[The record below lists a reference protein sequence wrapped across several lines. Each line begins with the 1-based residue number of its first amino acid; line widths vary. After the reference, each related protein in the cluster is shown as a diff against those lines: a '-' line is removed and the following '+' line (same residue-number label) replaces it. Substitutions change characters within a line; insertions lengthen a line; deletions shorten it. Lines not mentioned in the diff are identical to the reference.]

1 MSSDDDKNKNAA
13 GFAGLSSLVSDVE
26 IGTDVP
32 KSASATSVSA
42 KQEVPDEEQKSA
54 TSAQQSSQTQATAQP
69 YQVPPQSSDNS
80 GWKWVLGIGA
90 VIAVIWMAAG
100 SGNKNQASPSYSS
113 SPSAPSYSPP
123 AATPTAPSRLSEEL
137 PPAGTNTVLSSA
149 QLRYCLAE
157 DIRLE
162 SAKAVVNNYIDAHV
176 DRFNG
181 MVSDY
186 NNRCSQFRYR
196 KGALES
202 ARNEVERYRADLQA
216 EGRGRFSTGAPA
228 APKITPQAIK
238 QTPVNPTPDPTVK
251 AIQQRLNVLGYDAG
265 TADGFIGGKTRSA
278 ISSFQRDSGLT
289 ADGKPTEG
297 LLRKLQSTERP
308 KAKEPSPPQPSNQPQ
323 FIPAPPQPTATKPV
337 QTPSWSTG
345 ETSGKPDL
353 SQVDSL
359 EQEGIE
365 RACDSARKYSGPSAY
380 YDCLKRELSS
390 LRSSGGR
397 PDMLRANSS
406 EKDAIERACDSARK
420 YSGPGAYYGC
430 LKRELGNLNSTGGRP
445 DMSAASS
452 SELDAI
458 ERACD
463 SARKYSGPGAYYAC
477 LKREIGNLQATGGRP
492 DMSGA
497 TSSEQEAI
505 ERACDSSKKY
515 SGPGA
520 YYGCLKRELGNLRS
534 SGGRPEMSRANY
546 SEQAAIERACESA
559 QKYSGPGTYYSCLRR
574 ELGRLGH
581 R

>member
-1 MSSDDDKNKNAA
+1 MSSEDDKNKNAA

-26 IGTDVP
+26 IDTGDP
-32 KSASATSVSA
+32 KSASVPPVSA
-42 KQEVPDEEQKSA
+42 KQEAPGDEQKSA
-54 TSAQQSSQTQATAQP
+54 TNAQQGNQPQPTAQT
-69 YQVPPQSSDNS
+69 YQAPTQPSDNS

-90 VIAVIWMAAG
+90 VIAVIWMAG
-100 SGNKNQASPSYSS
+100 SGNKNQTSPSYSS

-137 PPAGTNTVLSSA
+137 PPVGSNNVLSGA

-162 SAKAVVNNYIDAHV
+162 SAKAAVNNYIDSHV

-186 NNRCSQFRYR
+186 NSRCGQFRYR

-202 ARNEVERYRADLQA
+202 ARSEVERYRSDLQA
-216 EGRGRFSTGAPA
+216 EGRERFSTRTSA
-228 APKITPQAIK
+228 APNLTPQVVK
-238 QTPVNPTPDPTVK
+238 PTPDPTVK
-251 AIQQRLNVLGYDAG
+251 SIQQRLNALGYDAG
-265 TADGFIGGKTRSA
+265 TADGFMGSKTRSA
-278 ISSFQRDSGLT
+278 ISSFQRDSGLN
-289 ADGKPTEG
+289 ADGKPTEA
-297 LLRKLQSTERP
+297 LLRKLQSTEKP
-308 KAKEPSPPQPSNQPQ
+308 KTKEPSPAQPSSQPQ
-323 FIPAPPQPTATKPV
+323 FIPAPSQPTTPTPKPV
-337 QTPSWSTG
+337 QTPSWGAG
-345 ETSGKPDL
+345 EPSGKPDL
-353 SQVDSL
+353 SQVNSF
-359 EQEGIE
+359 EQESIE
-365 RACDSARKYSGPSAY
+365 RACDGARKYSGPSAY

-397 PDMLRANSS
+397 PDMSQASSS
-406 EKDAIERACDSARK
+406 EKDAIERACDGAKK
-420 YSGPGAYYGC
+420 YSGPGAYYAC

-445 DMSAASS
+445 DISAASPL
-452 SELDAI
+452 EQDAI

-463 SARKYSGPGAYYAC
+463 GPRKYSGPGAYYAC
-477 LKREIGNLQATGGRP
+477 LKRELGNLRSTGGRP

-497 TSSEQEAI
+497 TTSEQEAI
-505 ERACDSSKKY
+505 ERACDGPKKY

-534 SGGRPEMSRANY
+534 SGGRPDMSRANY

-559 QKYSGPGTYYSCLRR
+559 QKYSGPGAYYSCLRR
-574 ELGRLGH
+574 ELGRLGY

>member
-1 MSSDDDKNKNAA
+1 MSSEDNKNKNAA

-26 IGTDVP
+26 IDTDAP
-32 KSASATSVSA
+32 NPASAPPVSA
-42 KQEVPDEEQKSA
+42 KQEPPEEEQNSA
-54 TSAQQSSQTQATAQP
+54 TNAKQGGQTQPTAQT
-69 YQVPPQSSDNS
+69 YQAPTQPSDNS

-90 VIAVIWMAAG
+90 VIAVIWIAG
-100 SGNKNQASPSYSS
+100 SGNKNQSSPYSYSS

-123 AATPTAPSRLSEEL
+123 AATPAAPSRLSEEL
-137 PPAGTNTVLSSA
+137 PPVGTNNVLSGA

-162 SAKAVVNNYIDAHV
+162 SAKTAVNNYIDSHV

-186 NNRCSQFRYR
+186 NSRCGQFRYR
-196 KGALES
+196 KGTLES
-202 ARNEVERYRADLQA
+202 ARSEVERYRADLQA
-216 EGRGRFSTGAPA
+216 EGRGRFSTGTSG
-228 APKITPQAIK
+228 APKVTPQVAK
-238 QTPVNPTPDPTVK
+238 PTPDPTVK

-278 ISSFQRDSGLT
+278 ISSFQRDSSLT
-289 ADGKPTEG
+289 ADGKPTEA

-308 KAKEPSPPQPSNQPQ
+308 KEKEPSPSQPSSQPQ
-323 FIPAPPQPTATKPV
+323 FIPVPPQLTTPRPV
-337 QTPSWSTG
+337 QNLSPGTG

-353 SQVDSL
+353 SQVNSF

-397 PDMLRANSS
+397 PDLSRANSS
-406 EKDAIERACDSARK
+406 EKETIERACDSAKK

-445 DMSAASS
+445 DLSAASS

-477 LKREIGNLQATGGRP
+477 LKRELGNLESTGGRP

-505 ERACDSSKKY
+505 ERACDTSKKY
-515 SGPGA
+515 SGPGS

-534 SGGRPEMSRANY
+534 SGGRPDMSRADY
-546 SEQAAIERACESA
+546 SEQAAIERACEST
-559 QKYSGPGTYYSCLRR
+559 QKYSGPGAYYNCLRR
-574 ELGRLGH
+574 ELGRLGY

>member
-1 MSSDDDKNKNAA
+1 MSSEDDKNKNAA

-26 IGTDVP
+26 IDTDAP
-32 KSASATSVSA
+32 KSLPTPTVSA
-42 KQEVPDEEQKSA
+42 KQEVPDEEQKCAKS
-54 TSAQQSSQTQATAQP
+54 TQQSGQSQSTAQP
-69 YQVPPQSSDNS
+69 YQAPPQPSDNS

-100 SGNKNQASPSYSS
+100 SGNKNQASSSYSS
-113 SPSAPSYSPP
+113 SPSVPSYSPP
-123 AATPTAPSRLSEEL
+123 AATPAAPSRLPEEL
-137 PPAGTNTVLSSA
+137 PPVGTNTVLSSP

-162 SAKAVVNNYIDAHV
+162 SAKAAVNNYIDSHV

-186 NNRCSQFRYR
+186 NSRCGQFRYR

-202 ARNEVERYRADLQA
+202 ARSEVERFRADLQA
-216 EGRGRFSTGAPA
+216 EGRGRFSTGVPA
-228 APKITPQAIK
+228 APKLIPQAVK
-238 QTPVNPTPDPTVK
+238 PTPDPTVK

-265 TADGFIGGKTRSA
+265 TTDGFIGGKTRSA

-289 ADGKPTEG
+289 ADGKPTEV

-308 KAKEPSPPQPSNQPQ
+308 KAKEPSPPQPSIQPQ
-323 FIPAPPQPTATKPV
+323 FIPTPPQPTATKPV
-337 QTPSWSTG
+337 QTPSWGTG

-353 SQVDSL
+353 SQVDKF

-365 RACDSARKYSGPSAY
+365 RACDSARKYNGPSAY

-397 PDMLRANSS
+397 PDMSRANSS

-477 LKREIGNLQATGGRP
+477 LKRELGNLQATGGRP

-559 QKYSGPGTYYSCLRR
+559 QKYSGPGAYYSCLRR

>member
-1 MSSDDDKNKNAA
+1 MSSEDDKNKNVA

-26 IGTDVP
+26 IDTDVP
-32 KSASATSVSA
+32 KSAPTTPVSA
-42 KQEVPDEEQKSA
+42 KQVVPDEEQKSA
-54 TSAQQSSQTQATAQP
+54 TSAQQSSQTQSTAQP
-69 YQVPPQSSDNS
+69 YQAPTQPSDNS

-113 SPSAPSYSPP
+113 SPSVPSYSPP
-123 AATPTAPSRLSEEL
+123 AATPAAPSRLSEEL

-162 SAKAVVNNYIDAHV
+162 SAKAAVNYYIDSHV

-186 NNRCSQFRYR
+186 NNRCGQFRYR

-202 ARNEVERYRADLQA
+202 ARSEVERYRADLQA
-216 EGRGRFSTGAPA
+216 EGRGRFSTGVPA
-228 APKITPQAIK
+228 TPKLTPQAVK
-238 QTPVNPTPDPTVK
+238 PTPDPTVK

-289 ADGKPTEG
+289 ADGKPTED

-308 KAKEPSPPQPSNQPQ
+308 KAKEPSPPQPSIQPQ
-323 FIPAPPQPTATKPV
+323 FIPAPPPPTATKPV
-337 QTPSWSTG
+337 QTPSWGTG

-353 SQVDSL
+353 SQVDSF

-397 PDMLRANSS
+397 PDMSRANSS

-445 DMSAASS
+445 DLSAASS

-477 LKREIGNLQATGGRP
+477 LKRELGNLQSTGGRP

-534 SGGRPEMSRANY
+534 SGGRPDMSRANY

-574 ELGRLGH
+574 ELGRLGY

>member
-1 MSSDDDKNKNAA
+1 MSSEDDKNKNAA

-26 IGTDVP
+26 IDTDVA
-32 KSASATSVSA
+32 KSAPATPVSA
-42 KQEVPDEEQKSA
+42 KQEAPGEDQKSA
-54 TSAQQSSQTQATAQP
+54 TSAQQSSQPQSKAQP
-69 YQVPPQSSDNS
+69 YQAPTQPSDNS

-100 SGNKNQASPSYSS
+100 SGNKNQTSPSYSS
-113 SPSAPSYSPP
+113 SHSAPSYSPP
-123 AATPTAPSRLSEEL
+123 AATPAAPSRLSEEL
-137 PPAGTNTVLSSA
+137 PPAGTNNVLSSA

-162 SAKAVVNNYIDAHV
+162 SAKATVNNYIDSHV

-186 NNRCSQFRYR
+186 NSRCGQFRYR

-202 ARNEVERYRADLQA
+202 ARSEVERYRADLQA
-216 EGRGRFSTGAPA
+216 EGRGRFSTGTPA
-228 APKITPQAIK
+228 APKLTPQVVK
-238 QTPVNPTPDPTVK
+238 PTPDPTVK
-251 AIQQRLNVLGYDAG
+251 SIQQRLNVLGYDAG

-278 ISSFQRDSGLT
+278 ISSFQRDSDLT
-289 ADGKPTEG
+289 ADGKPTEA
-297 LLRKLQSTERP
+297 LLRKLQSTEKP
-308 KAKEPSPPQPSNQPQ
+308 KAKEPSPPQPSIQPQ
-323 FIPAPPQPTATKPV
+323 FIPAPPQPTAPRPV
-337 QTPSWSTG
+337 QTPSWGAG

-353 SQVDSL
+353 SQVNSF

-397 PDMLRANSS
+397 PDMSQASSS

-445 DMSAASS
+445 DLSAASS
-452 SELDAI
+452 SEQDAI

-477 LKREIGNLQATGGRP
+477 LKRELGNLRSTGGRP

-497 TSSEQEAI
+497 TTPEQEAI
-505 ERACDSSKKY
+505 ERACDSAKKY

-534 SGGRPEMSRANY
+534 SGGRPDMSRANY

-559 QKYSGPGTYYSCLRR
+559 QKYSGPGAYYSCLRR
-574 ELGRLGH
+574 EMGRLGY

>member
-1 MSSDDDKNKNAA
+1 MSSEDDKNKNAA

-26 IGTDVP
+26 IDTDVA
-32 KSASATSVSA
+32 KSAPATPVSA
-42 KQEVPDEEQKSA
+42 KQEAPGEDQESA
-54 TSAQQSSQTQATAQP
+54 TSAQQSGQPQSKAQP
-69 YQVPPQSSDNS
+69 YQAPTQPSDNS

-90 VIAVIWMAAG
+90 VIAVIWMAAV
-100 SGNKNQASPSYSS
+100 SGNKNQTSPSYSS

-123 AATPTAPSRLSEEL
+123 AATPAAPSRLSEEL
-137 PPAGTNTVLSSA
+137 PPAGTNNVLSSA

-162 SAKAVVNNYIDAHV
+162 SAKATVNNYIDSHV
-176 DRFNG
+176 DHFNG

-186 NNRCSQFRYR
+186 NSRCGQFRYR

-202 ARNEVERYRADLQA
+202 ARSEVERYRADLQA
-216 EGRGRFSTGAPA
+216 EGRGRFSTGTPA
-228 APKITPQAIK
+228 APKLTPQVV
-238 QTPVNPTPDPTVK
+238 TPTPDPTVK
-251 AIQQRLNVLGYDAG
+251 SIQQRLNVLGYDAG
-265 TADGFIGGKTRSA
+265 AADGFIGGKTRSA

-289 ADGKPTEG
+289 ADGKPTEA
-297 LLRKLQSTERP
+297 LLRKLQSTEKP
-308 KAKEPSPPQPSNQPQ
+308 KAKEPSPPQPSIQ
-323 FIPAPPQPTATKPV
+323 PAPPQPTAPRPV
-337 QTPSWSTG
+337 QTPSWGAG

-353 SQVDSL
+353 SQVTSF

-397 PDMLRANSS
+397 PDMSQASSS

-445 DMSAASS
+445 DLSAASS
-452 SELDAI
+452 SEQDAI

-477 LKREIGNLQATGGRP
+477 LKRELGNLRSTGGRP

-497 TSSEQEAI
+497 TTPEQEAI
-505 ERACDSSKKY
+505 ERACDSAKKY

-534 SGGRPEMSRANY
+534 SGGRPDMSRANY

-559 QKYSGPGTYYSCLRR
+559 QKYSGPGAYYSCLRR
-574 ELGRLGH
+574 EMGRLGY

>member
-1 MSSDDDKNKNAA
+1 MSSEDDKNTA

-26 IGTDVP
+26 IDTDVP
-32 KSASATSVSA
+32 KPAPAAPESA
-42 KQEVPDEEQKSA
+42 KKDAPVKEQKGA
-54 TSAQQSSQTQATAQP
+54 TNVQETSQPKSTAQT
-69 YQVPPQSSDNS
+69 YQAQAQPSDNS
-80 GWKWVLGIGA
+80 GWKWVLGIGV

-123 AATPTAPSRLSEEL
+123 VATPAAPSRLSEEL
-137 PPAGTNTVLSSA
+137 PPAGTNNVLSSA

-162 SAKAVVNNYIDAHV
+162 SAKAAVNNYIDSHV

-186 NNRCSQFRYR
+186 NSRCGQFRYR

-202 ARNEVERYRADLQA
+202 ARSGVERYRADLQA
-216 EGRGRFSTGAPA
+216 EGRGRFSTGTPA
-228 APKITPQAIK
+228 APKLTPQVVK
-238 QTPVNPTPDPTVK
+238 PTPDPTVK
-251 AIQQRLNVLGYDAG
+251 SIQQRLNVLGYDAG

-289 ADGKPTEG
+289 ADGKPTEA
-297 LLRKLQSTERP
+297 LLRKLQSTEKP
-308 KAKEPSPPQPSNQPQ
+308 KAKEPSPPQPSIQPQ
-323 FIPAPPQPTATKPV
+323 FIPAPPQPTAPRPV
-337 QTPSWSTG
+337 QTPSWGAG

-353 SQVDSL
+353 SQVNSF

-397 PDMLRANSS
+397 PDMSQASSS

-445 DMSAASS
+445 DLSAASS
-452 SELDAI
+452 SEQDAI

-477 LKREIGNLQATGGRP
+477 LKRELGNLRSTGGRP

-497 TSSEQEAI
+497 TTPEQGAI
-505 ERACDSSKKY
+505 ERACDSAKKY

-534 SGGRPEMSRANY
+534 SGGRPDMSRANY

-559 QKYSGPGTYYSCLRR
+559 QKYSGPGAYYSCLHR
-574 ELGRLGH
+574 EMGRLGY

>member
-1 MSSDDDKNKNAA
+1 MSSEDDKNKNAA
-13 GFAGLSSLVSDVE
+13 GFAGLSSLVSDIEVD
-26 IGTDVP
+26 TDAP
-32 KSASATSVSA
+32 KSASSPPVSGKQKPPEEKQNNATN
-42 KQEVPDEEQKSA
+42 VPQGGG
-54 TSAQQSSQTQATAQP
+54 QPQPTAQP
-69 YQVPPQSSDNS
+69 YQAPVQPSDNS

-90 VIAVIWMAAG
+90 VIAVIWIAG
-100 SGNKNQASPSYSS
+100 SGNKNQTSPSSYSS

-123 AATPTAPSRLSEEL
+123 VATPAAPSRLSEEL
-137 PPAGTNTVLSSA
+137 PPVGTNNVLSSA

-162 SAKAVVNNYIDAHV
+162 SAKAAVNNYIDSHV

-186 NNRCSQFRYR
+186 NSRCGQFRYR

-202 ARNEVERYRADLQA
+202 ARGEVERYRADLQS
-216 EGRGRFSTGAPA
+216 EGRGRFSTGTSA
-228 APKITPQAIK
+228 APNLTPQVVK
-238 QTPVNPTPDPTVK
+238 PTPDPTVK
-251 AIQQRLNVLGYDAG
+251 SIQQRLNVLGYDAG
-265 TADGFIGGKTRSA
+265 TADGFMGGKTRSA

-289 ADGKPTEG
+289 ADGKPTEA
-297 LLRKLQSTERP
+297 LLRKLQNTEKP
-308 KAKEPSPPQPSNQPQ
+308 KTKEPSPTQPSIQPQ
-323 FIPAPPQPTATKPV
+323 FTPAPSQPTAPTPV
-337 QTPSWSTG
+337 QTPSWGEG

-353 SQVDSL
+353 SQINSF

-365 RACDSARKYSGPSAY
+365 RSCDSARKYSGPSAY

-397 PDMLRANSS
+397 PDMSLASSS
-406 EKDAIERACDSARK
+406 EKDAIERTCDSARK

-445 DMSAASS
+445 DLSAASP
-452 SELDAI
+452 SEQDAI

-477 LKREIGNLQATGGRP
+477 LKRELGNLRSTGGRP

-497 TSSEQEAI
+497 TNSEQEAI
-505 ERACDSSKKY
+505 ERACDSVKKY

-520 YYGCLKRELGNLRS
+520 YYGCLKRELGSLRS
-534 SGGRPEMSRANY
+534 SGGRPDMSRASY
-546 SEQAAIERACESA
+546 SEQVAIERVCEST
-559 QKYSGPGTYYSCLRR
+559 QKYSGPGAYYSCLRR
-574 ELGRLGH
+574 ELGRLGY

>member
-1 MSSDDDKNKNAA
+1 MSSEDDKNKNAA

-26 IGTDVP
+26 IDTDVA
-32 KSASATSVSA
+32 KSAPATPVSA
-42 KQEVPDEEQKSA
+42 KQEAPGEDQESA
-54 TSAQQSSQTQATAQP
+54 TSAQQSGQPQSKAQP
-69 YQVPPQSSDNS
+69 YQAPTQPSDNS

-90 VIAVIWMAAG
+90 VIAVIWMAAV
-100 SGNKNQASPSYSS
+100 SGNKNQTSPSYSS

-123 AATPTAPSRLSEEL
+123 AATPAAPSRLSEEL
-137 PPAGTNTVLSSA
+137 PPAGTNNVLSSA

-162 SAKAVVNNYIDAHV
+162 SAKATVNNYIDSHV
-176 DRFNG
+176 DHFNG

-186 NNRCSQFRYR
+186 NSRCGQFRYR

-202 ARNEVERYRADLQA
+202 ARSEVERYRADLQA
-216 EGRGRFSTGAPA
+216 EGRGRFSTGTPA
-228 APKITPQAIK
+228 APKLTPQVV
-238 QTPVNPTPDPTVK
+238 TPTPDPTVK
-251 AIQQRLNVLGYDAG
+251 SIQQRLNVLGYDAG
-265 TADGFIGGKTRSA
+265 AADGFIGGKTRSA

-289 ADGKPTEG
+289 ADGKPTEA
-297 LLRKLQSTERP
+297 LLRKLQSTEKP
-308 KAKEPSPPQPSNQPQ
+308 KAKEPSPPQPSIQ
-323 FIPAPPQPTATKPV
+323 PAPPQPTAPRPV
-337 QTPSWSTG
+337 QTPSWGAG

-353 SQVDSL
+353 SQVTSF

-397 PDMLRANSS
+397 PDMSQTSSS

-445 DMSAASS
+445 DLSAASS
-452 SELDAI
+452 SEQDAI

-477 LKREIGNLQATGGRP
+477 LKRELGNLRSTGGRP

-497 TSSEQEAI
+497 TTPEQEAI
-505 ERACDSSKKY
+505 ERACDSAKKY

-534 SGGRPEMSRANY
+534 SGGRPDMSRANY

-559 QKYSGPGTYYSCLRR
+559 KKYSGPGAYYSCLRR
-574 ELGRLGH
+574 EMGRLGY

>member
-1 MSSDDDKNKNAA
+1 MSSEDDKNKNAA

-26 IGTDVP
+26 IDTDVA
-32 KSASATSVSA
+32 KSAPATPVSA
-42 KQEVPDEEQKSA
+42 KQEAPGEDQKSA
-54 TSAQQSSQTQATAQP
+54 TSAQQSSQPQSKAQP
-69 YQVPPQSSDNS
+69 YQAPTQPSDNS

-100 SGNKNQASPSYSS
+100 SGNKNQTSPSYSS
-113 SPSAPSYSPP
+113 SHSTPSYSPP
-123 AATPTAPSRLSEEL
+123 VATPAAPSRLSEEL
-137 PPAGTNTVLSSA
+137 PPAGTNNVLSSA

-162 SAKAVVNNYIDAHV
+162 SAKATVNNYIDSHV

-186 NNRCSQFRYR
+186 NSRCGQFRYR

-202 ARNEVERYRADLQA
+202 ARSEVERYRADLQA
-216 EGRGRFSTGAPA
+216 EGRGRFSTGTPA
-228 APKITPQAIK
+228 APKLTPQVVK
-238 QTPVNPTPDPTVK
+238 PTPDPTVK
-251 AIQQRLNVLGYDAG
+251 SIQQRLNVLGYDAG

-278 ISSFQRDSGLT
+278 ISSFQRGSGLT
-289 ADGKPTEG
+289 ADGKPTEA
-297 LLRKLQSTERP
+297 LLRKLQSTEKP
-308 KAKEPSPPQPSNQPQ
+308 KAKEPSPPQPSIQPQ
-323 FIPAPPQPTATKPV
+323 FIPAPPQPTAPRPV
-337 QTPSWSTG
+337 QTPSWGAG

-353 SQVDSL
+353 SQVNSF

-397 PDMLRANSS
+397 PDMSQASSS

-445 DMSAASS
+445 DLSAASS
-452 SELDAI
+452 SEQDAI

-477 LKREIGNLQATGGRP
+477 LKREFGNLRSTGGRP

-497 TSSEQEAI
+497 TTPEQEAI
-505 ERACDSSKKY
+505 ERACDSAKKY

-534 SGGRPEMSRANY
+534 SGGRPDMSRANY

-559 QKYSGPGTYYSCLRR
+559 QKYSGPGAYYSCLRR
-574 ELGRLGH
+574 EMGRLGY